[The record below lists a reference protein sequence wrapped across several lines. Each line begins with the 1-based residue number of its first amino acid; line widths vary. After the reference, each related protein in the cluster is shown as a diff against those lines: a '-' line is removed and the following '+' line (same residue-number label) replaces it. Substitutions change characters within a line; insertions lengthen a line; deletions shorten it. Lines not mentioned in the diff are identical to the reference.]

1 MTQPSTKFTPS
12 AKNANALNGIASG
25 AEVLALAEISAQ
37 KRQPI
42 LFVARDDAL
51 ASFLIDALHFFA
63 PQLEVL
69 SLPAWDCL
77 PYDRVSPH
85 ASIVSERMHALSRL
99 ALHSKNPAMVIVTT
113 ANAFTQRVLPQAK
126 LYDAAFEAKV
136 GDSIQREKLQHY
148 LVRNSYRRVGTA
160 TEPGEFAT
168 RGSIIDIMPPD
179 AQKGL
184 RLDFMGDV
192 LETIRHYDPLTQLT
206 EQKVQQIALIP
217 ASEILLE
224 ESSINLFRTKYRE
237 LFGNSSTEDPLYQA
251 ITEGRQFA
259 GMEHW
264 LPLFYENLERITDY
278 LPEHVLAFDHTVPE
292 LLAERNETIAE
303 YYDSRKQS
311 KSNFSGDF
319 GGAGYR
325 PLPPEYLYL
334 TPEEQ
339 AEYKPLQFSPFGG
352 DKTKPAPDLYAES
365 AKAQQSVFEQLKII
379 MPRSAS
385 GEIMIIACVSEG
397 SRTRMEGMLKDHEIT
412 SKTIGGWHEAKTG
425 FPGIYL
431 ALLALPRG
439 FIQGNITVFSEADI
453 LGEKIIR
460 KPKRKGNAEKFLAEA
475 ASLSEGELVVHKDHG
490 IGKFVGLETLVV
502 SGIAHDCLKLLYQ
515 NDDRL
520 FVPVENLDLIT
531 RYGSDHQGVLL
542 DRLGAAQWQA
552 RKARLKERIKMAAQE
567 LIKVAAERA
576 IRTGDI
582 LEKPSGL
589 FEEFCARFPY
599 AETEDQLTSIED
611 VLNDMASGKPMD
623 RLVCGDVGFGKTEV
637 AMRAAF
643 IAANFGQV
651 AIITPT
657 TLLCRQHFNNFTER
671 FKGFPMKIRQLS
683 RLVTAK
689 EAKQTKLDLAEGK
702 VDIVIGTHALMAKDI
717 KFKHLNLVVVD
728 EEQHFGVKQ
737 KEAMKKLRAQTH
749 VLTLTATPIP
759 RTLQMSLAGV
769 RDLSIIASPPVD
781 RLAVRTYVMPY
792 DPVVIREALL
802 REHFRGGSSFY
813 ICPRI
818 QDMEDVEKH
827 LKALVPEVKIRS
839 AHGQMTPTELET
851 IMTDFYEGRFD
862 VLLSTSI
869 VESGIDVPRAN
880 TLIIHRADQ
889 FGLAQLYQ
897 LRGRV
902 GRSRTRAYA
911 YLTFPPKRILTKDA
925 EKRLEVMQMLDS
937 LGAGFMLA
945 SYDMDIRG
953 YGNLLG
959 EEQSG
964 NIKEVGMELYQQ
976 MLEEAVMMQRME
988 DKDQQTENFSPQINI
1003 GASVLIP
1010 ETYVQDMD
1018 LRLSLYRR
1026 IGTIAEESEIESLA
1040 AEMIDRFGP
1049 LPTETTHLLSVIRI
1063 KLLCKQANIEKVDTG
1078 EKGAVLTFHNN
1089 HFAKPDALL
1098 NLVSRNIQHYKLRP
1112 DQKVALIN
1120 QGWGD
1125 IEKRITGTYEVVK
1138 KIAALAT

>member
-1 MTQPSTKFTPS
+1 MTQPSVKFTLS
-12 AKNANALNGIASG
+12 ASNATISGIASG
-25 AEVLALAEISAQ
+25 AEALAIANLSAQ

-42 LFVARDDAL
+42 IFVARDDAR
-51 ASFLIDALHFFA
+51 ASLLIDGLHFFA

-69 SLPAWDCL
+69 SFPAWDCL

-85 ASIVSERMHALSRL
+85 ASIISERMHALSRL
-99 ALHSKNPAMVIVTT
+99 ALHKSNPAMVVVTT
-113 ANAFTQRVLPQAK
+113 ANAFTQRVLPQSR
-126 LYDAAFEAKV
+126 LFDAAFEAKV
-136 GDSIQREKLQHY
+136 GDTIQREKLQHY

-179 AQKGL
+179 AQKGM
-184 RLDFMGDV
+184 RLDFMGDT

-206 EQKVQQIALIP
+206 EQKISQIALIP
-217 ASEILLE
+217 ASEILFDE
-224 ESSINLFRTKYRE
+224 PSIELFRTKYRE
-237 LFGNSSTEDPLYQA
+237 LFSNSSTEDPLYQA
-251 ITEGRQFA
+251 ISEGRQFA

-264 LPLFYENLERITDY
+264 LPLFYPNLEKITDY
-278 LPEHVLAFDHTVPE
+278 LPAHTLIFDHTVPE
-292 LLAERNETIAE
+292 LLTEREDTIAE
-303 YYDSRKQS
+303 YYDARKQA

-325 PLPPEYLYL
+325 PIPPEYLYL

-339 AEYKPLQFSPFGG
+339 AAYKPLQFSPFGG
-352 DKTKPAPDLYAES
+352 DQTKPAPDLYAES
-365 AKAQQSVFEQLKII
+365 SNSQQSVFERLKTV
-379 MPRSAS
+379 MPKSAS
-385 GEIMIIACVSEG
+385 GEIMVIVCVSEG
-397 SRTRMEGMLKDHEIT
+397 SRTRMEGMLKDHEVTAKPIT
-412 SKTIGGWHEAKTG
+412 AWQEAKTG
-425 FPGIYL
+425 YPGIYL

-439 FIQGNITVFSEADI
+439 FIQGNTTVFSEADI

-490 IGKFVGLETLVV
+490 IGKFVGLETLIVGGV
-502 SGIAHDCLKLLYQ
+502 AHDCLKLIYHG
-515 NDDRL
+515 DDRL
-520 FVPVENLDLIT
+520 YVPVENLDLIT
-531 RYGSDHQGVLL
+531 RYGSEQTGVAL

-552 RKARLKERIKMAAQE
+552 RKAKLKERIKMAAEE
-567 LIKVAAERA
+567 LLKVAAERA

-599 AETEDQLTSIED
+599 AETEDQLSSIED

-671 FKGFPMKIRQLS
+671 FKGFPIKIRQLS

-689 EAKQTKLDLAEGK
+689 DAKQTKLDLAEGK
-702 VDIVIGTHALMAKDI
+702 VDIIIGTHALMAKDI
-717 KFKHLNLVVVD
+717 QFKHLTLVVVD

-818 QDMEDVEKH
+818 QDMDDVLIH
-827 LKALVPEVKIRS
+827 LKALVPEVKIRT

-925 EKRLEVMQMLDS
+925 TKRLEVMQMLDS

-988 DKDQQTENFSPQINI
+988 AKEKVTESFSPQINI

-1010 ETYVQDMD
+1010 EAYVQDMD

-1026 IGTIAEESEIESLA
+1026 IGSIAEESEIESLA
-1040 AEMIDRFGP
+1040 AEMIDRFGK
-1049 LPTETTHLLSVIRI
+1049 LPTESAHLLSVIRI
-1063 KLLCKQANIEKVDTG
+1063 KLLCKQANIERVDAG
-1078 EKGAVLTFHNN
+1078 KKGAVFTFHKN
-1089 HFAKPDALL
+1089 HFAKPEALL
-1098 NLVSRNIQHYKLRP
+1098 NLVSRNIQHYKIRP
-1112 DQKVALIN
+1112 DQKIALIN
-1120 QGWGD
+1120 QSWSE
-1125 IEKRITGTYEVVK
+1125 IEKRITGTYETVK
-1138 KIAALAT
+1138 KIAALAV